1 MHNYRD
7 ASLASRR
14 EMTVIDLLQTQLSS
28 LNTLLAA
35 TMLKV
40 GASTS
45 SQSPG
50 VVVNSNFNSP
60 QLVLDMLEK
69 MTHHAEEMTNLVQ
82 MVQDNDQMEKHN
94 EEVERKSR
102 KEMIIG
108 SLLSSAVVIIGLMI
122 ANHIR
127 GSRKFW

>member
-1 MHNYRD
+1 MRDYRD
-7 ASLASRR
+7 ASQASRR
-14 EMTVIDLLQTQLSS
+14 EMTVIDLLQAQLSS

-69 MTHHAEEMTNLVQ
+69 MTHHAEEMTKLVQ
-82 MVQDNDQMEKHN
+82 MVQDNDQMEKQN
-94 EEVERKSR
+94 DEVERKSR
-102 KEMIIG
+102 KDMIIR
-108 SLLSSAVVIIGLMI
+108 SILSASIVIIGLMI
-122 ANHIR
+122 TNQFR
-127 GSRKFW
+127 GSWKFW